1 MKTALITGITGQDGS
16 YLAEFLIE
24 KGYKVYGIV
33 RRSSVM
39 NRQRI
44 EDLYYKKYNYDMENI
59 EILYG
64 DLGDSS
70 SLNRILKKSKPDEVY
85 NLAAQSHVGV
95 SFKIPEYTC
104 DITGLGVIRMLDGL
118 KDLEI
123 DTKFY
128 QASSSEMFGNASN
141 EMQNEQTKFSPRSPY
156 ACSKVFAFHITRV
169 YRKAYNMFASNGI
182 LFNHE
187 SPRRGEN
194 FVTRKI
200 TLSLA
205 RIKVGL
211 QDKLFLGNLDAKRDW
226 GYAKDFVEAMW
237 LILQHNK
244 PDDFVIAT
252 GDTHTV
258 REFAEEAAKILDF
271 DIEWQGQGIDEK
283 GIDLNTGNSIIE
295 ISPRFYRPLDVNF
308 LLGDPSK
315 AKRELKWK
323 PKITFNKLIKIMV
336 EADLDL
342 AKKIKIQKDQE
353 IFIVT

>member
-16 YLAEFLIE
+16 YLTEFLIN

-44 EDLYYKKYNYDMENI
+44 EDLYYKKYNYSMENI

-70 SLNRILKKSKPDEVY
+70 SLNRILKKCEPNEVY

-104 DITGLGVIRMLDGL
+104 DINGLGVTRILDGL
-118 KDLEI
+118 KNLGI
-123 DTKFY
+123 KTKYY
-128 QASSSEMFGNASN
+128 QASSSEMFGNSLN
-141 EMQNEQTKFSPRSPY
+141 DIQNEQTPFLPSSPY
-156 ACSKVFAFHITRV
+156 ACAKVFAFHITRL
-169 YRKAYNMFASNGI
+169 YREAYDIFASNGI

-237 LILQHNK
+237 LILHHNK

-252 GDTHTV
+252 GETHTV
-258 REFAEEAAKILDF
+258 REFAEEAAKLLGF

-283 GIDLNTGNSIIE
+283 GIDSNTRNSIIE
-295 ISPRFYRPLDVNF
+295 VSPQFYRPLDIDF
-308 LLGDPSK
+308 LLGDSSK
-315 AKRELKWK
+315 ARKELNWN
-323 PKITFNKLIKIMV
+323 PKVTFNKLIRIMV
-336 EADLDL
+336 MADLEL
-342 AKKIKIQKDQE
+342 SKKIKTQKDNG
-353 IFIVT
+353 ILI

>member
-1 MKTALITGITGQDGS
+1 MDANFRVEDKTILLKEIYEMTKVQFKTVK
-16 YLAEFLIE
+16 YLMQNKDWDYFKFVIIGLDRFHHAFW
-24 KGYKVYGIV
+24 K
-33 RRSSVM
+33 
-39 NRQRI
+39 
-44 EDLYYKKYNYDMENI
+44 YYDKSHNKYELGNKFEGEMKKYYQYLDQEI
-59 EILYG
+59 GEIL
-64 DLGDSS
+64 DLVGENTVTMIVSDHGAKAMKG
-70 SLNRILKKSKPDEVY
+70 LICINMALEKLGLLKFKSKPKP
-85 NLAAQSHVGV
+85 G
-95 SFKIPEYTC
+95 
-104 DITGLGVIRMLDGL
+104 IRMLDGL
-118 KDLEI
+118 KDLGI

-252 GDTHTV
+252 SDTHTV

-308 LLGDPSK
+308 LLGDPQ
-315 AKRELKWK
+315 R
-323 PKITFNKLIKIMV
+323 
-336 EADLDL
+336 
-342 AKKIKIQKDQE
+342 QKE
-353 IFIVT
+353 N